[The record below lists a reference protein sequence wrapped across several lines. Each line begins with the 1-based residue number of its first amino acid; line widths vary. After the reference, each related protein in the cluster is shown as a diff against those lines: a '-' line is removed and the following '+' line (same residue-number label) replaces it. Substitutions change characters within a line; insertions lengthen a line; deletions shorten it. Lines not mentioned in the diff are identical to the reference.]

1 MQTSSATPLKI
12 GIIGFDTSHVLAF
25 TKLLNNADDPHHV
38 PGAKVV
44 AGFPSFSPD
53 LASSADRVE
62 GYTNEMRDDFG
73 IEIVDSIEA
82 LLPKCDAVLLESVD
96 GRRHLAEATTVIK
109 AGKPLFI
116 DKPLAANYND
126 AAAIVKLAQ
135 EHSVPIM
142 SSSSLRF
149 DLNISNLKN
158 DAELGEVYACDA
170 FTSASL
176 DPTNP
181 GLFWYGVH
189 GAEILYTFMGTG
201 CQSVRTT
208 HTDEYDL
215 VVGQWNDGRIGTL
228 RGIRKG
234 SVSFGASVFGANKV
248 EQTKF
253 SSEVPF
259 YAQLL
264 RQIIPFLQGEK
275 TPIPIEETLEIMAFM
290 QAALVSQNE
299 NRDVKL
305 SEVTS

>member
-1 MQTSSATPLKI
+1 
-12 GIIGFDTSHVLAF
+12 
-25 TKLLNNADDPHHV
+25 
-38 PGAKVV
+38 VV
-44 AGFPSFSPD
+44 AGFPSFSAD

-82 LLPKCDAVLLESVD
+82 LLPKCDAILLESVD
-96 GRRHLAEATTVIK
+96 GRRHLAEATPVIK
-109 AGKPLFI
+109 ARKPLFI
-116 DKPLAANYND
+116 DKPLAANYAD
-126 AAAIVKLAQ
+126 AAAIVRLAQ
-135 EHSVPIM
+135 EYSCPIM

-158 DAELGEVYACDA
+158 NGELGEVFACDA

-176 DPTNP
+176 DPSNP
-181 GLFWYGVH
+181 GLFWYGIH
-189 GAEILYTFMGTG
+189 GAEILYTFMGEG
-201 CQSVRTT
+201 CRSVRAT

-215 VVGQWNDGRIGTL
+215 VVGQWDNGRIGTL

-234 SVSFGASVFGANKV
+234 AVSFGASVFGANKV
-248 EQTKF
+248 AQTTF

-264 RQIIPFLQGEK
+264 RQIVPFLQGGNA
-275 TPIPIEETLEIMAFM
+275 PIPVAETLEIMAFM
-290 QAALVSQNE
+290 QAALISQNE

-305 SEVTS
+305 SEITA

>member
-1 MQTSSATPLKI
+1 M
-12 GIIGFDTSHVLAF
+12 GIIGFDISHVLAF

-38 PGAKVV
+38 PGAQVV
-44 AGFPSFSPD
+44 AGFPSFSAD
-53 LASSADRVE
+53 LDSSASRVE
-62 GYTNEMRDDFG
+62 GYTNEMRDDFD

-82 LLPKCDAVLLESVD
+82 LLPKCDAILLESVD
-96 GRRHLAEATTVIK
+96 GRRHLAEATAVIQ

-116 DKPLAANYND
+116 DKPLAANYAA

-135 EHSVPIM
+135 EHSVPLM

-158 DAELGEVYACDA
+158 SGELGEVLACDA

-176 DPTNP
+176 DPSNP
-181 GLFWYGVH
+181 GLFWYGIH
-189 GAEILYTFMGTG
+189 GVEILYTFMGTG
-201 CQSVRTT
+201 CQSVHAT

-234 SVSFGASVFGANKV
+234 AASYGASVFGTNKV
-248 EQTKF
+248 VQTTY

-264 RQIIPFLQGEK
+264 RQIIPFLQGGDM
-275 TPIPIEETLEIMAFM
+275 PIPIVETLEIMAFM
-290 QAALVSQNE
+290 QAALVT
-299 NRDVKL
+299 K
-305 SEVTS
+305 TKTAT